1 MTLRRRLIA
10 ALVCA
15 VSGLLLTGCTISGT
29 VDFVSADEVRVDLLF
44 AGDELSSSGESGCPT
59 LAYFDEIQLT
69 ATTDANG
76 APACRAAGTAKPS
89 ELTPFQVAVTD
100 VGEFLV
106 LNAGVTEQHVGWPE
120 GEITLR
126 FPGDVLS
133 TTQGRASGREV
144 AARLFDINLGLRV
157 VALNRP
163 GPPNWVLGLAGGIV
177 IGALAVIGVVLVLR
191 RRRSSIV
198 TAPAE
203 ELIADDQLVP
213 EGFGAAPIP
222 DQFYAG
228 PSAEPPRPRPAGP
241 PPTRPPAEPVDHRIW
256 APPED
261 H

>member
-1 MTLRRRLIA
+1 MTRWRRLIA
-10 ALVCA
+10 ALACGVC
-15 VSGLLLTGCTISGT
+15 GLLLTGCTISGT

-44 AGDELSSSGESGCPT
+44 AGDELSSSDEGGCPM
-59 LAYFDEIQLT
+59 LANFDEIQIT

-89 ELTPFQVAVTD
+89 DLTPFQVAVTD

-133 TTQGRASGREV
+133 ATQGRASGREV
-144 AARLFDINLGLRV
+144 VARLFDINLGLRV

-177 IGALAVIGVVLVLR
+177 IGALAAIGVVLVLR
-191 RRRSSIV
+191 RRHAPIV
-198 TAPAE
+198 LAPPDGLAG
-203 ELIADDQLVP
+203 DDQPLSASEV
-213 EGFGAAPIP
+213 EPIP

-228 PSAEPPRPRPAGP
+228 PSAEQPRPRPAAP
-241 PPTRPPAEPVDHRIW
+241 PPPRPPVEPVDHRIW